1 MSLFSMEKI
10 IVRGISFSTF
20 FTELARDFLF
30 CKRRFS
36 REYPIAIAI
45 GMQTNA
51 DAGWQD
57 ERRRWPRTVA
67 TLGGALVTIIVLA
80 AARGSCAGNFAHGAG
95 SSTAAG
101 GESLILT
108 PVRLF
113 TGEEVRSYSIRPP
126 VPYVGRLRAARDHR
140 KSLFGRGRGVAG
152 CCPSRVARGVRG
164 VEGSSFV
171 VEVWHQRLRQD
182 PPRRRQDPRP
192 TPSQ

>member
-20 FTELARDFLF
+20 FTELPRDFLF

-67 TLGGALVTIIVLA
+67 TLGGALTIIVLA
-80 AARGSCAGNFAHGAG
+80 AHASRIYAAAVPETLPMAPARAQ
-95 SSTAAG
+95 
-101 GESLILT
+101 
-108 PVRLF
+108 
-113 TGEEVRSYSIRPP
+113 
-126 VPYVGRLRAARDHR
+126 LREAR
-140 KSLFGRGRGVAG
+140 V
-152 CCPSRVARGVRG
+152 
-164 VEGSSFV
+164 
-171 VEVWHQRLRQD
+171 
-182 PPRRRQDPRP
+182 
-192 TPSQ
+192 